1 MNILRHGSGVSY
13 KVVTATSVL
22 LLALVIGAPGILGH
36 MGSVAASDV
45 PTAYGGRAYGVYTE
59 VPLYGGT
66 YFADTG
72 SLPAEGGVLPSVDV
86 HAKAIDAAT
95 TASATTRRT
104 QSS

>member
-72 SLPAEGGVLPSVDV
+72 RLAHRE
-86 HAKAIDAAT
+86 
-95 TASATTRRT
+95 TALHGEDSDPLAF
-104 QSS
+104 SYADL